1 MHEAAGN
8 RPGGL
13 GAALEEARVPQPFVD
28 PLPGFAVIP
37 VRCHGEQFN
46 IRAHALRWNFKRVGV
61 AANDC
66 VDLLIIGGGING
78 AGIAR
83 DAAGRGL
90 SVTLVEQAD
99 LASGTSSASSKL
111 IHGGLRYLEFFEFRL
126 VRESLVER
134 ERLLHIAPHLV
145 RPMEFILPH
154 VESLRPRWQIR
165 LGLFFYDH
173 ISGRRKLRASR
184 GVRIG
189 NDEYG
194 PLRPGI
200 DHGFSYSDC
209 WADDSRMVV
218 ANAIDAR
225 ERGATIHTRTRFVSA
240 TTENRIWKVR
250 CVDQQTG
257 TQRDIRA
264 RAIVNAAG
272 PWVSQV
278 LEALPQVRVDSQVR
292 LVKGSHI
299 VVPRLYDGNHAF
311 MLQNPDERIVF
322 AIPFERE
329 YTLVGT
335 TDVQF
340 TGDPGR
346 VAISGDEIRYLCETV
361 NRYFRRAIAPGDV
374 RWSYTGV
381 RPLLED
387 QSKSVSRVTRDYRI
401 EVVESDEHPL
411 VLSLF
416 GGKLTTYRQLSE
428 TVMSKLQPLI
438 GGSTRAW
445 TQKSPLPGGDLAQAD
460 FDAFLKTVLA
470 RWPFLPEPFATRLAR
485 AYGTRIEK
493 VLGNAKAMHDLGQ
506 HFGAGLTQA
515 EVDYLIA
522 HEWARSADDILWRRS
537 KAGVHLSEA
546 ERRRLAEA
554 VMQGCA
560 ACA

>member
-1 MHEAAGN
+1 M
-8 RPGGL
+8 
-13 GAALEEARVPQPFVD
+13 
-28 PLPGFAVIP
+28 
-37 VRCHGEQFN
+37 
-46 IRAHALRWNFKRVGV
+46 

-99 LASGTSSASSKL
+99 LAAGTSSASSKL
-111 IHGGLRYLEFFEFRL
+111 IHGGLRYLELFEFRL

-145 RPMEFILPH
+145 RPLEFILPH
-154 VESLRPRWQIR
+154 VDSLRPRWQIR

-173 ISGRRKLRASR
+173 VSGRRKLRASR
-184 GVRIG
+184 SVRIG
-189 NDEYG
+189 GDNYG
-194 PLRPGI
+194 PLRSGI
-200 DHGFSYSDC
+200 EHGFSYSDC
-209 WADDSRMVV
+209 WADDSRLVV

-240 TTENRIWKVR
+240 AVENRTWKVR

-257 TQRDIRA
+257 AQRDIRA

-272 PWVSQV
+272 PWVGQV
-278 LEALPQVRVDSQVR
+278 LEALPQVRVDSRVR

-299 VVPRLYDGNHAF
+299 VLPRLYEGSHAF

-340 TGDPGR
+340 IGDPGR

-361 NRYFRRAIAPGDV
+361 NSYFRRPVAPADV
-374 RWSYTGV
+374 RWTYAGV

-387 QSKSVSRVTRDYRI
+387 ASAKASRVTRDYRI
-401 EVVESDEHPL
+401 EVVESDEHP
-411 VLSLF
+411 VILSLF
-416 GGKLTTYRQLSE
+416 GGKLTTYRQLAE
-428 TVMSKLQPLI
+428 TVMGKLQPLI
-438 GGSTRAW
+438 GGSARAW
-445 TQKSPLPGGDLAQAD
+445 TQRTPLPGGDMPHAD

-470 RWPFLPEPFATRLAR
+470 RWPFLPEAVAQRLAR
-485 AYGTRIEK
+485 AYGTRIEQ
-493 VLGNAKAMHDLGQ
+493 VLGTATTMHDLGQ

-522 HEWARSADDILWRRS
+522 HEWARSADDILWRRT

-546 ERRRLAEA
+546 ERRRLDEA
-554 VMQGCA
+554 VTQGCA
-560 ACA
+560 ACV